1 MEAVQLVLPIFG
13 IISLGYFAAR
23 TGFLSIAA
31 VDGID
36 RYVFNFALTAL
47 LFRALANTAL
57 PAELP
62 WGLWFSYY
70 GGVLIVWAVGGLLA
84 RLLLQRTPADSVI
97 IGFGGGFSNTVML
110 GIPIILTA
118 YGEEAGV
125 PLFFILAFHG
135 LTVFTIATFLLES
148 TKPREGGALTFVEIL
163 KESGKGVVTNPIILA
178 LGAGIAFGQTG
189 LSIPGPIDVTLEMLA
204 RTGIPCAL
212 FVLGATLVRYE
223 LKRSVDA
230 AALIALTKLV
240 LHPLVVL
247 GLASFVFVLPPL
259 WLKVAVTMAA
269 MPTGVFCFV
278 LANRYAA
285 APGAAS
291 SAVLLATGF
300 SLVTLTLVLTYFL

>member
-1 MEAVQLVLPIFG
+1 MEAVQLVLPIFA
-13 IISLGYFAAR
+13 IITLGYFAAR
-23 TGFLSIAA
+23 TGFLAHA
-31 VDGID
+31 GVDGID
-36 RYVFNFALTAL
+36 RYVFNFALPAL
-47 LFRALANTAL
+47 LFRALANTEL

-70 GGVLIVWAVGGLLA
+70 GGVLIVWAVGGVIA
-84 RLLLQRTPADSVI
+84 RLVFKRTPADSVI

-118 YGEEAGV
+118 YGEEASI

-135 LTVFTIATFLLES
+135 ITVFTIATFLLET
-148 TKPREGGALTFVEIL
+148 TKPREGAGLTFPQIL
-163 KESGKGVVTNPIILA
+163 RESGKGVVTNPIILA

-189 LSIPGPIDVTLEMLA
+189 LGIPGPLDVTLEMLA

-223 LKRSVDA
+223 LKQSLDA
-230 AALIALTKLV
+230 ATLIATIKLV
-240 LHPLVVL
+240 AHPLVVL

-259 WLKVAVTMAA
+259 WIKVAVTMAA

-278 LANRYAA
+278 LANRYQA

-291 SAVLLATGF
+291 SSILLATGF
-300 SLVTLTLVLTYFL
+300 SLVTLTLILNYFL

>member
-1 MEAVQLVLPIFG
+1 MEAILLVLPIFG
-13 IISLGYFAAR
+13 VISLGYFAAR
-23 TGFLSIAA
+23 SGFLSNEA

-36 RYVFNFALTAL
+36 KYAFNFGITAL
-47 LFRALANTAL
+47 LFRALANTEL
-57 PAELP
+57 PAALP
-62 WGLWFSYY
+62 WGLWLSYY
-70 GGVLIVWAVGGLLA
+70 GGVLVVWAIAGFAA
-84 RLLLQRTPADSVI
+84 RYALQRSPVDSVI

-135 LTVFTIATFLLES
+135 LTVFTIATFLLE
-148 TKPREGGALTFVEIL
+148 TTRPRDSAPLSIVAIFG
-163 KESGKGVVTNPIILA
+163 ESLRGMVKNPVILA

-189 LSIPGPIDVTLEMLA
+189 LTIPVPIDVTLEMMG
-204 RTGIPCAL
+204 RTGIPCCL

-223 LKRSVDA
+223 IRRSVGA
-230 AALIALTKLV
+230 ASLMAGVKLIV
-240 LHPLVVL
+240 HPIV
-247 GLASFVFVLPPL
+247 VFVLATYVFQLPPL
-259 WLKVAVTMAA
+259 WTKVAVTMAA

-291 SAVLLATGF
+291 SAILLATG
-300 SLVTLTLVLTYFL
+300 SGLVTLTVVLNLFF

>member
-13 IISLGYFAAR
+13 IISLGYLAAR
-23 TGFLSIAA
+23 TGFLTTAA

-57 PAELP
+57 PTELP

-70 GGVLIVWAVGGLLA
+70 GGVLIVWAIGALLA
-84 RLLLQRTPADSVI
+84 RMFFRRSPADSVI

-135 LTVFTIATFLLES
+135 LTVFTIATFLLET
-148 TKPREGGALTFVEIL
+148 TKPRDGAALTLVQIL
-163 KESGKGVVTNPIILA
+163 RESVKGVVTNPIIVALA
-178 LGAGIAFGQTG
+178 FGIGFGQTG
-189 LSIPGPIDVTLEMLA
+189 LSIPGPLDVTLEMLA

-223 LKRSVDA
+223 LKRSIDA
-230 AALIALTKLV
+230 AALIAAVKLV
-240 LHPLVVL
+240 LHPIVVL
-247 GLASFVFVLPPL
+247 GLSSFVFVLPPL
-259 WLKVAVTMAA
+259 WIKVAVTMAA

-278 LANRYAA
+278 LANRYRA

-291 SAVLLATGF
+291 SSILLATGF
-300 SLVTLTLVLTYFL
+300 SLITLTLVLNYFL

>member
-13 IISLGYFAAR
+13 IISLGYLAAR
-23 TGFLSIAA
+23 TGFLTTAA

-57 PAELP
+57 PTEMP

-70 GGVLIVWAVGGLLA
+70 GGVLIVWAIGALLA
-84 RLLLQRTPADSVI
+84 RMFFRRSPADSVI

-135 LTVFTIATFLLES
+135 LTVFTIATFLLET
-148 TKPREGGALTFVEIL
+148 TKPRDGAALTLVQIL
-163 KESGKGVVTNPIILA
+163 RESVKGVVTNPIIVALA
-178 LGAGIAFGQTG
+178 FGIGFGQTG
-189 LSIPGPIDVTLEMLA
+189 LSIPGPLDVTLEMLA

-223 LKRSVDA
+223 LKRSIDA
-230 AALIALTKLV
+230 AALIAAVKLV
-240 LHPLVVL
+240 LHPIVVL
-247 GLASFVFVLPPL
+247 GLSSFVFVLPPL
-259 WLKVAVTMAA
+259 WIKVAVTMAA

-278 LANRYAA
+278 LANRYQA

-291 SAVLLATGF
+291 SSILLATGF
-300 SLVTLTLVLTYFL
+300 SLITLTLVLNYFL